1 MIIIKK
7 YANRKIYGEIDG
19 KKGYLTYSDIS
30 DLVRQGKE
38 FQVLVYNRGTP
49 SHGQD
54 ITAAVLKECLTRLVM
69 PDTMVKE
76 LIQRY
81 RNED

>member
-1 MIIIKK
+1 MITIKK
-7 YANRKIYGEIDG
+7 YANRKIYGEING
-19 KKGYLTYSDIS
+19 RKGYLTYSDIS

-38 FQVLVYNRGTP
+38 FQVLVHNKGKP

-54 ITAAVLKECLTRLVM
+54 ITLTVLKECLTRLVM
-69 PDTMVKE
+69 PDTLVKE

-81 RNED
+81 RNEE